1 MNGAMATSEP
11 EPKPAADPPPQRTG
25 PLPPPSVPPM
35 RGIARS
41 EYGRDPIMGLP
52 TPPPDVNPF
61 DPLVHS
67 APVGFSPDKAVSE
80 QLAALESWAETNE
93 KDAMAGVTRFWL
105 LKGPAFVCAVA
116 ASAAESFGQG
126 RAVIVLGAVAALAIA
141 IDAAWSGPAVQVN
154 RRAIHDIR
162 SLQNAVKLKWD
173 KVRISHPDAK
183 DPARSSEALA
193 ILDTIQARREEITR
207 YLASPQSSPPIEPT
221 F

>member
-11 EPKPAADPPPQRTG
+11 EPKPAADPPHRTG

-35 RGIARS
+35 RGVSRS
-41 EYGRDPIMGLP
+41 EYTRDPVIGLP
-52 TPPPDVNPF
+52 PPPDVNPF
-61 DPLVHS
+61 DPVAHS
-67 APVGFSPDKAVSE
+67 APVGFSPDKAVAE
-80 QLAALESWAETNE
+80 QLAALENWAETNE
-93 KDAMAGVTRFWL
+93 KDALAGVTRFWL
-105 LKGPAFVCAVA
+105 LKGPAFMCAVA

-154 RRAIHDIR
+154 KRAIHDIR
-162 SLQNAVKLKWD
+162 GLQNAVKLKWD
-173 KVRISHPDAK
+173 KVRISHPDTK

-193 ILDTIQARREEITR
+193 ILDTIQSRREEIAR
-207 YLASPQSSPPIEPT
+207 YLASPQSSPPVEPT